1 MGLLHKNLAGIAAVV
16 LALVLTTPADAQV
29 KKIYRNSD
37 PVGSEPER
45 TTHDPGWW
53 QRTFVGVDANGD
65 GKMTGGERGILLLA
79 WDAIT
84 SIFDGVTEWVF
95 AALWSVLP
103 EALLVDMAPL
113 AQYFRIVN
121 LWLPFD
127 YMLSLVMIYYTFL
140 AGLTMTKLLLV
151 AWHVIRG

>member
-1 MGLLHKNLAGIAAVV
+1 MGLFLRHLACVAG
-16 LALVLTTPADAQV
+16 LVLVLVCTSTADAQV
-29 KKIYRNSD
+29 KKIYRNTD
-37 PVGSEPER
+37 PQGSEPER

-65 GKMTGGERGILLLA
+65 GKITGGERGILLLA

-95 AALWSVLP
+95 SALWAVMPDS
-103 EALLVDMAPL
+103 LLVDMAPL

-127 YMLSLVMIYYTFL
+127 YMLSLVLIYYTFL

-151 AWHVIRG
+151 VWHVVRG